1 MSSTQSPG
9 CRIPCE
15 DGQDHRSNTILVP
28 DCPAERDSKDAS
40 THNHLRPA
48 HSHTEEPGSESPPR
62 NLSKQQLSATSEDV
76 ISAQVST
83 IRKLKM
89 DKSEYLSK
97 LRNRICRGNQQLV
110 SIDPS
115 MYCVCADDNYW
126 WYT

>member
-15 DGQDHRSNTILVP
+15 DGQDHRSNPILVP
-28 DCPAERDSKDAS
+28 DCPPEIDSKATS
-40 THNHLRPA
+40 THSHSPA
-48 HSHTEEPGSESPPR
+48 HSHTEDSASECPPR
-62 NLSKQQLSATSEDV
+62 NLSKKQLSATSEGV
-76 ISAQVST
+76 ISPQVNT

-89 DKSEYLSK
+89 DKSKYLSK

-115 MYCVCADDNYW
+115 MYCICAGDSYW
-126 WYT
+126 WCT

>member
-28 DCPAERDSKDAS
+28 DCPAERDSKDTS

-48 HSHTEEPGSESPPR
+48 HSCTEEPGSESPPR
-62 NLSKQQLSATSEDV
+62 NLSKKQLSANSEDV